1 MCKNEPEN
9 TDDDKYTIRN
19 HIIDE
24 NMEYDTDLDTQSL
37 LYKGKHGNN
46 KPYLLAC
53 ITMYNEPPSQ
63 LIESL
68 AGIYRTYYELEKSD
82 QRFKGK
88 VQVVIVIDG
97 YDRISE
103 EDLAKY
109 K

>member
-1 MCKNEPEN
+1 
-9 TDDDKYTIRN
+9 
-19 HIIDE
+19 
-24 NMEYDTDLDTQSL
+24 
-37 LYKGKHGNN
+37 
-46 KPYLLAC
+46 
-53 ITMYNEPPSQ
+53 MYNEPPEQ

-68 AGIYRTYYELEKSD
+68 AGIYRSYYELVESD
-82 QRFKGK
+82 PNYVDK

>member
-1 MCKNEPEN
+1 
-9 TDDDKYTIRN
+9 
-19 HIIDE
+19 
-24 NMEYDTDLDTQSL
+24 
-37 LYKGKHGNN
+37 
-46 KPYLLAC
+46 
-53 ITMYNEPPSQ
+53 MYNEPLSQ

-68 AGIYRTYYELEKSD
+68 VGMYRTYYELVESD
-82 QRFKGK
+82 PNYVDK